1 MISEGTVLLLVNK
14 EQSTVDQPGSQFPCT
29 SSGEAISFTS
39 VSKSWKHASCYE
51 IDFTSPPDL
60 WNKHFA
66 LPICRRCDDVCLHS
80 LQDMLFCDY
89 MFFHGPLN
97 CFAEWQ
103 TGIILDRMTRV
114 ILRVMEM
121 QIRWIYNCTL
131 PFVLQKW
138 QFSIILWQPSLNR
151 RSVTWNSQ
159 PPAVDIV
166 YSISPVTLQ
175 AGLAKTAA
183 REVRVRL
190 RAGWGLK
197 VRLRHLGG

>member
-1 MISEGTVLLLVNK
+1 MRSTLHHHQTCEINILRYQFVVDAMISVCK
-14 EQSTVDQPGSQFPCT
+14 ICY
-29 SSGEAISFTS
+29 S
-39 VSKSWKHASCYE
+39 V
-51 IDFTSPPDL
+51 I
-60 WNKHFA
+60 
-66 LPICRRCDDVCLHS
+66 
-80 LQDMLFCDY
+80 

-103 TGIILDRMTRV
+103 TGIILDRMTIV